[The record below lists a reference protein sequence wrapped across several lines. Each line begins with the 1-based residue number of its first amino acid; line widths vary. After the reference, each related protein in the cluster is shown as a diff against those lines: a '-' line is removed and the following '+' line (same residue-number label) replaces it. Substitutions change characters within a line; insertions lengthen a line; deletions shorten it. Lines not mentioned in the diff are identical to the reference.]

1 MQPSAPALC
10 RRTLLGGLAVPF
22 ALGGGLA
29 VPGRA
34 VAAETAA
41 AAAGRRERAIS
52 LRHLRTGETARVV
65 YYAEGRYLRE
75 SLRAVDRV
83 LRDWRAD
90 RARPTDPGL
99 LDLLWALR
107 LRLGTGD
114 RPVEVACGY
123 RTPETN
129 AMLRRRDAAGVARDS
144 LHLRGMAVDI
154 SVPGRSLREVRAAAV
169 GLRRG
174 GVGHYPRSGF
184 VHVDTGPVRYW

>member
-1 MQPSAPALC
+1 M
-10 RRTLLGGLAVPF
+10 
-22 ALGGGLA
+22 
-29 VPGRA
+29 
-34 VAAETAA
+34 
-41 AAAGRRERAIS
+41 
-52 LRHLRTGETARVV
+52 
-65 YYAEGRYLRE
+65 
-75 SLRAVDRV
+75 VDRI

-90 RARPTDPGL
+90 RARPTDPAL

-107 LRLGTGD
+107 RRLGTGD

-184 VHVDTGPVRYW
+184 VHVDTGPVRCW